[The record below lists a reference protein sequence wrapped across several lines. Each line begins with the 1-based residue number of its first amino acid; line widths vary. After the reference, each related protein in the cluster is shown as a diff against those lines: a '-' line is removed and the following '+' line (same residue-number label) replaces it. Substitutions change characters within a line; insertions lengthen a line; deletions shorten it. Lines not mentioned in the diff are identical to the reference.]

1 MANRNTSFTHL
12 SITKLLYEEL
22 ERIESIKDSAILKYE
37 RSSNKKIF
45 DLYQPW
51 VIVGFLSTFIIP
63 WIFVDLVAG
72 VIGLTSWLI
81 GAFSI
86 YVLIECDFKF
96 SCANLML
103 REKDEKKE
111 TL

>member
-1 MANRNTSFTHL
+1 MSKENYKNVT
-12 SITKLLYEEL
+12 EL
-22 ERIESIKDSAILKYE
+22 TGFRSPSEQEQIGRYMQRKYQRSIK
-37 RSSNKKIF
+37 F
-45 DLYQPW
+45 DKVMGISC

-96 SCANLML
+96 GCANLML
-103 REKDEKKE
+103 REKDEENKAP
-111 TL
+111 

>member
-1 MANRNTSFTHL
+1 MANRNTYFTHL

-45 DLYQPW
+45 DLYRPW

-96 SCANLML
+96 GCANLML

>member
-1 MANRNTSFTHL
+1 MANRNTYFTHL

-22 ERIESIKDSAILKYE
+22 ERIESIKDPALLKNE
-37 RSSNKKIF
+37 MLENKNVF
-45 DLYQPW
+45 ELYRPW
-51 VIVGFLSTFIIP
+51 IIVGFLSTFIIP

-103 REKDEKKE
+103 REKDEENKAP
-111 TL
+111 